1 MSKKKSKYQ
10 IKQGIT
16 GVGEDYNIYILNIKE
31 MVIGYIIGFVA
42 GFVAAYIMFSVL
54 LASIILGAITGVL
67 AIPVYR
73 KYLFKKRKQKLLLQ
87 FRDMLDSL
95 SNSFSAGKNTSM
107 AFVDVYNDMEMA
119 YGSKAII
126 VKEINIIINGLTNN
140 FTIEDLLTD
149 MAVRCGIDDMNSFA
163 QTFCVCNRL
172 GGNLKRVVSDS
183 RDIINDKIEIEME
196 IQTTIASNKNE
207 INILCVMPFVIVAM
221 MKTMGNTAITANT
234 AVNVTVKFIAIAM
247 FIVAYIIGQ
256 KITDIK
262 V

>member
-1 MSKKKSKYQ
+1 MAKRKEKYV

-16 GVGEDYNIYILNIKE
+16 GAGKDYNVYVLNIRE
-31 MVIGYIIGFVA
+31 IVTGYIIGFLAVFLA
-42 GFVAAYIMFSVL
+42 SEIMFGVVI
-54 LASIILGAITGVL
+54 ASLILGGIVGLA
-67 AIPVYR
+67 AIPVYKR
-73 KYLFKKRKQKLLLQ
+73 YLFKKRTQKITLQ

-107 AFVDVYNDMEMA
+107 AFVDAYNDMEMA
-119 YGSKAII
+119 YGAKAII
-126 VKEINIIINGLTNN
+126 VSEINIIINGLNNN

-149 MAVRCGIDDMNSFA
+149 MALRCGIDDMSSFA

-172 GGNLKRVVSDS
+172 GGNLKRVVCDS

-196 IQTTIASNKNE
+196 IETTISSNKNE
-207 INILCVMPFVIVAM
+207 MNILSILPFFIILM
-221 MKTMGNTAITANT
+221 MKTMGNSAITANT
-234 AVNVTVKFIAIAM
+234 AVNVAVKFIAIGM